1 MVNTHFTCI
10 GRSHGAP
17 AIPATREDWEK
28 MRRDPKL
35 IDMCR
40 RVLAGHEKVK
50 PKLPIWTPSCAGF
63 KNNHRAI
70 KDALKPLPR
79 LMLDFD
85 EKGHSPEILERSLRL
100 QAEGK
105 WEILLVEESVRKGT
119 HVLITLPEGMSPQEA
134 QNRFSHDV
142 GFQADPA
149 LKDIAR
155 CIYMVPESYTLY
167 VNEKLFALDG
177 TQRHGDTEDLNSPAD
192 GFPTQD
198 KLSFRAK
205 QSEAKNLDNTKVD
218 AKVDACHTPL
228 NPLSRGEEN
237 TPLDDK
243 KGGGAHGVLACHPER
258 SEGSECTHLNTST
271 SAFQTLRDAQSDTVG
286 NPSEINNLCVSAS
299 LCSPKNYPQT
309 YEDIPYKDLI
319 EVLEEQMGGRPDIG
333 SRNNFIFSMACHL
346 RYICDDTPEWIA
358 EVLPTYGEERE
369 KFVATV
375 RSACNRIQTKAMPR
389 IMKRT
394 LAICRQ
400 QVELRTHH
408 SELKNTAP
416 ELPAKLPPLIE
427 LLVSR
432 TPKIYQPAVASAV
445 FPALGA
451 HLWQTTFRY
460 IDNCLHEATLSTL
473 LLAPTGSGK
482 SCVNVPIDYIMA
494 DIRERDRLSM
504 EKERKWKQD
513 MQTKGANKD
522 KKKRPEGIV
531 IQEID
536 PDSTSA
542 AFVQRMADAEG
553 RFLYARMN
561 EIQQLNNLS
570 SRGNSQNV
578 FDLLCLAF
586 DYGNIYGQTRVG
598 TSSVSERVCVR
609 FNYNVSTTIRKGQ
622 QFFSRV
628 LTDGPLSRIG
638 MCTIPER
645 EIGAEMPV
653 YGTYGDDFAEDLK
666 PYIERLTAARGLV
679 ECEEASQLARVL
691 MQENADFARLS
702 QSRVYENFSFRA
714 NVIAFLKAMVLYV
727 AHGEEWMPEMEDFI
741 RWSLRYDLWCKME
754 FFGQA
759 IEEQEYAGEKGNHRG
774 PQNLLDLLPE
784 VFTREE
790 AGMLR
795 QRQGIRTGSLSYML
809 SNWKK
814 RGYIEIYGEEMS
826 QKEIHRQ
833 RYIKSETYLKEHP
846 QRSWSVGQLVS

>member
-1 MVNTHFTCI
+1 MFGI
-10 GRSHGAP
+10 AKDIRSEV
-17 AIPATREDWEK
+17 RECTPDLLNQALDSAHVARVCAEIEDALEK
-28 MRRDPKL
+28 
-35 IDMCR
+35 CR
-40 RVLAGHEKVK
+40 RGEITKEEYETIKSALKK
-50 PKLPIWTPSCAGF
+50 KLPIFTFHAMF
-63 KNNHRAI
+63 KNGRRKNGDAIPSGLSIYDLDHIGNPRAKWAEI
-70 KDALKPLPR
+70 EARKAELGILLSHISPSLEGLRLVFKRPLLANGVMSLAQSQAWMAQQLGDDKYDSCVKDYARCSFAVPREYVLWLDADALFAPC
-79 LMLDFD
+79 
-85 EKGHSPEILERSLRL
+85 SPQSNT
-100 QAEGK
+100 
-105 WEILLVEESVRKGT
+105 ESV
-119 HVLITLPEGMSPQEA
+119 HLVI
-134 QNRFSHDV
+134 
-142 GFQADPA
+142 
-149 LKDIAR
+149 
-155 CIYMVPESYTLY
+155 
-167 VNEKLFALDG
+167 
-177 TQRHGDTEDLNSPAD
+177 
-192 GFPTQD
+192 
-198 KLSFRAK
+198 
-205 QSEAKNLDNTKVD
+205 QSEAKNLGSTAQQKVD
-218 AKVDACHTPL
+218 APEILRRSA
-228 NPLSRGEEN
+228 
-237 TPLDDK
+237 PLDDK
-243 KGGGAHGVLACHPER
+243 
-258 SEGSECTHLNTST
+258 
-271 SAFQTLRDAQSDTVG
+271 F
-286 NPSEINNLCVSAS
+286 PS
-299 LCSPKNYPQT
+299 T
-309 YEDIPYKDLI
+309 YENIPYSQII
-319 EVLEEQMGGRPDIG
+319 ETLEEQMGGRPDIG

-346 RYICDDTPEWIA
+346 RYICDDNPEWIA
-358 EVLPTYGEERE
+358 QVLPTYGEDRD
-369 KFVATV
+369 KFETTV
-375 RSACNRIQTKAMPR
+375 RSACNRIQTKQMPR

-394 LAICRQ
+394 VSICKQRM
-400 QVELRTHH
+400 VEE
-408 SELKNTAP
+408 SEIRNHKSEIENPP
-416 ELPAKLPPLIE
+416 ELPDKLPPLIE

-432 TPKIYQPAVASAV
+432 TPKIYRPAVASAV

-570 SRGNSQNV
+570 NRGNAQNV

-628 LTDGPLSRIG
+628 LTDGPLSRIS

-645 EIGAEMPV
+645 EIGAEMPI
-653 YGTYGDDFAEDLK
+653 YGTYGDDFAEALK
-666 PYIERLTAARGLV
+666 PYIEHLTAARGLV
-679 ECEEASQLARVL
+679 ECEEANALARTL

-714 NVIAFLKAMVLYV
+714 NVIAFLKGMVLYV
-727 AHGEEWMPEMEDFI
+727 AHGERWMPEMEDFI
-741 RWSLRYDLWCKME
+741 RWSLRYDLWCKMQ

-759 IEEQEYAGEKGNHRG
+759 IEEQEHGGEKGTHRG

-795 QRQGIRTGSLSYML
+795 QRQGIRTGSLTFML

-814 RGYIEIYGEEMS
+814 RGYIEVYGEEMP
-826 QKEIHRQ
+826 QKEVHRQ
-833 RYIKSETYLKEHP
+833 RYIKSESYLEKHP
-846 QRSWSVGQLVS
+846 QRGGSQVVG

>member
-1 MVNTHFTCI
+1 MVETTYFTCI

-28 MRRDPKL
+28 MRRDPRL
-35 IDMCR
+35 LDMCR
-40 RVLAGHEKVK
+40 RVANGHEKVK

-63 KNNHRAI
+63 ANNHRAI
-70 KDALKPLPR
+70 KDALKPLRR
-79 LMLDFD
+79 LMFDFD
-85 EKGHSPEILERSLRL
+85 QKGHSQEILERSLQL
-100 QAEGK
+100 QEEGK

-119 HVLITLPEGMSPQEA
+119 HVLIALPEGMAPQEA
-134 QNRFSHDV
+134 QLRFSEDV

-155 CIYMVPESYTLY
+155 CIYMVPEEYTLY
-167 VNEKLFALDG
+167 VNDKLFVP
-177 TQRHGDTEDLNSPAD
+177 QYNVIQPSVNVI
-192 GFPTQD
+192 
-198 KLSFRAK
+198 
-205 QSEAKNLDNTKVD
+205 QSEAKNLGNTQVKDN
-218 AKVDACHTPL
+218 
-228 NPLSRGEEN
+228 
-237 TPLDDK
+237 
-243 KGGGAHGVLACHPER
+243 
-258 SEGSECTHLNTST
+258 SEGSYPTS
-271 SAFQTLRDAQSDTVG
+271 
-286 NPSEINNLCVSAS
+286 
-299 LCSPKNYPQT
+299 
-309 YEDIPYKDLI
+309 YEDIDYKDI
-319 EVLEEQMGGRPDIG
+319 VETLEEQMGGKPDVG

-346 RYICDDTPEWIA
+346 RYICDDEPLWIA
-358 EVLPTYGEERE
+358 QVLPDYGEEKQ
-369 KFVATV
+369 KFLATV
-375 RSACNRIQTKAMPR
+375 KSACQRIQTKMMPR

-394 LAICRQ
+394 LAICR
-400 QVELRTHH
+400 
-408 SELKNTAP
+408 KNSAFTTLSQGDTQLPP
-416 ELPAKLPPLIE
+416 EMPKVLPPLIR

-432 TPKIYQPAVASAV
+432 TPKIYQSAVANAV

-561 EIQQLNNLS
+561 EIEQLNNLS
-570 SRGNSQNV
+570 SRGNTRNV

-586 DYGNIYGQTRVG
+586 DYGNVYGQTRVG

-622 QFFSRV
+622 AFFSRV
-628 LTDGPLSRIG
+628 LTDGPLSRLN

-653 YGTYGDDFAEDLK
+653 YGTYGEDFAEELK
-666 PYIERLTAARGLV
+666 PYIEHLNAARGLI
-679 ECEEASQLARVL
+679 ECPGANRLAKVL

-727 AHGEEWMPEMEDFI
+727 AHGEVWDKTMEDFI
-741 RWSLRYDLWCKME
+741 RWSLQYDMYCKMH
-754 FFGQA
+754 FFGEA
-759 IEEQEYAGEKGNHRG
+759 IEEQEYAGERKNRPG

-795 QRQGIRTGSLSYML
+795 QRQGIRTGNLTYML

-814 RGYIEIYGEEMS
+814 RGYIEIYGEEMP

-833 RYIKSETYLKEHP
+833 RYAKTEAYLQKHP
-846 QRSWSVGQLVS
+846 GAGWSGSQLVN

>member
-1 MVNTHFTCI
+1 MVENTYFTCM
-10 GRSHGAP
+10 GKGHGAP

-28 MRRDPKL
+28 MRRDPRL
-35 IDMCR
+35 LDMCR
-40 RVLAGHEKVK
+40 RVANGHEKVK

-63 KNNHRAI
+63 ANNHRAI
-70 KDALKPLPR
+70 KDALKPLRR
-79 LMLDFD
+79 LMFDFD
-85 EKGHSPEILERSLRL
+85 QKGHSQEILERSLQL
-100 QAEGK
+100 QEEGK

-119 HVLITLPEGMSPQEA
+119 HVLIALPEGMAPQEA
-134 QNRFSHDV
+134 QLRFSEDV

-155 CIYMVPESYTLY
+155 CIYMVPEEYTLY
-167 VNEKLFALDG
+167 VNDKLFVP
-177 TQRHGDTEDLNSPAD
+177 QYNVIQPSVNVI
-192 GFPTQD
+192 
-198 KLSFRAK
+198 
-205 QSEAKNLDNTKVD
+205 QSEAKNLGNTQVKDN
-218 AKVDACHTPL
+218 
-228 NPLSRGEEN
+228 
-237 TPLDDK
+237 
-243 KGGGAHGVLACHPER
+243 
-258 SEGSECTHLNTST
+258 SEGSYPTS
-271 SAFQTLRDAQSDTVG
+271 
-286 NPSEINNLCVSAS
+286 
-299 LCSPKNYPQT
+299 
-309 YEDIPYKDLI
+309 YEDIDYKDI
-319 EVLEEQMGGRPDIG
+319 VETLEEQMGGKPDVG

-346 RYICDDTPEWIA
+346 RYICDDEPLWIA
-358 EVLPTYGEERE
+358 QVLPDYGEEKQ
-369 KFVATV
+369 KFLATV
-375 RSACNRIQTKAMPR
+375 KSACQRIQTKMMPR

-394 LAICRQ
+394 LAICR
-400 QVELRTHH
+400 
-408 SELKNTAP
+408 KNSAFTTLSQGDTQFPP
-416 ELPAKLPPLIE
+416 EMPKVLPPLIR

-432 TPKIYQPAVASAV
+432 TPKIYQSAVANAV

-561 EIQQLNNLS
+561 EIEQLNNLS
-570 SRGNSQNV
+570 SRGNTRNV

-586 DYGNIYGQTRVG
+586 DYGNVYGQTRVG

-622 QFFSRV
+622 AFFSRV
-628 LTDGPLSRIG
+628 LTDGPLSRLN

-653 YGTYGDDFAEDLK
+653 YGTYGEDFAEELK
-666 PYIERLTAARGLV
+666 PYIERLNAARGLI
-679 ECEEASQLARVL
+679 ECPEANRLAKVL

-727 AHGEEWMPEMEDFI
+727 AHGEVWDKTMEDFI
-741 RWSLRYDLWCKME
+741 RWSLQYDMYCKMH
-754 FFGQA
+754 FFGEA
-759 IEEQEYAGEKGNHRG
+759 IEEQEYAGERKNRPG

-795 QRQGIRTGSLSYML
+795 QRQGIRTGNLTYML

-814 RGYIEIYGEEMS
+814 RGYIEIYGEEMP

-833 RYIKSETYLKEHP
+833 RYAKTEAYLKKHP
-846 QRSWSVGQLVS
+846 GAGWSGSQLVN

>member
-1 MVNTHFTCI
+1 MVNFTCI
-10 GRSHGAP
+10 GKGHGAP

-35 IDMCR
+35 KEMCR
-40 RVLAGHEKVK
+40 RIAMGHEKVK
-50 PKLPIWTPSCAGF
+50 RKLPIWTPGCAEF
-63 KNNHRAI
+63 ADNHRAI
-70 KDALKPLPR
+70 KDALKPLNR

-85 EKGHSPEILERSLRL
+85 EKGHSQEILERSMQL
-100 QAEGK
+100 QQEGK
-105 WEILLVEESVRKGT
+105 WEILLVEESVRRGT

-155 CIYMVPESYTLY
+155 CIYMVPEEYTLF
-167 VNEKLFALDG
+167 VNERIFSPFDVDKFRHGFHGLHGSRPLPNEANAHLDDAELCDKSVSSHQPEATE
-177 TQRHGDTEDLNSPAD
+177 TQRYE
-192 GFPTQD
+192 
-198 KLSFRAK
+198 
-205 QSEAKNLDNTKVD
+205 
-218 AKVDACHTPL
+218 
-228 NPLSRGEEN
+228 NP
-237 TPLDDK
+237 
-243 KGGGAHGVLACHPER
+243 C
-258 SEGSECTHLNTST
+258 
-271 SAFQTLRDAQSDTVG
+271 
-286 NPSEINNLCVSAS
+286 NPCNPCQKEYAG
-299 LCSPKNYPQT
+299 
-309 YEDIPYKDLI
+309 IPYTDII

-346 RYICDDTPEWIA
+346 RYICDDNPAWIA
-358 EVLPTYGEERE
+358 QVLPTYGEEWP
-369 KFVATV
+369 KFEATV
-375 RSACNRIQTKAMPR
+375 RSACNRIQTKQMPR
-389 IMKRT
+389 IIKRT
-394 LAICRQ
+394 LAICKQRFD
-400 QVELRTHH
+400 
-408 SELKNTAP
+408 SEIINHKSEIENPP
-416 ELPAKLPPLIE
+416 ELPDVLPPLIQ

-432 TPKIYQPAVASAV
+432 TPKIYQPAVANAV

-460 IDNCLHEATLSTL
+460 IDNCPHEATLATL

-536 PDSTSA
+536 PDITSA
-542 AFVQRMADAEG
+542 AFIQRIADAEG
-553 RFLYARMN
+553 KFLYARMN

-570 SRGNSQNV
+570 SRGYGNNV
-578 FDLLCLAF
+578 FDLLCIAF
-586 DYGNIYGQTRVG
+586 DYGNVYGQTRVG
-598 TSSVSERVCVR
+598 TGSVSERVCLR

-622 QFFSRV
+622 QFFRNV
-628 LTDGPLSRIG
+628 LTDGPLSRLN

-645 EIGAEMPV
+645 EIGAEMPI
-653 YGTYGDDFAEDLK
+653 YGTYGEDFAEELK
-666 PYIERLTAARGLV
+666 PYIDHLNAARGLV

-691 MQENADFARLS
+691 MQENAEFARLS

-727 AHGEEWMPEMEDFI
+727 ANGEVWDDTMEDFI
-741 RWSLRYDLWCKME
+741 RWSLRYDLWCKMH
-754 FFGQA
+754 FFGEA
-759 IEEQEYAGEKGNHRG
+759 IEEQEYAGVKSTTRG

-795 QRQGIRTGSLSYML
+795 QRQGIRTGSLSFML

-814 RGYIEIYGEEMS
+814 RGYIEIYGEEMP

-833 RYIKSETYLKEHP
+833 RYIKSESYLKEHP
-846 QRSWSVGQLVS
+846 QRDWSVGQLVS

>member
-1 MVNTHFTCI
+1 MVESTHFTCI

-17 AIPATREDWEK
+17 AVPSTKEDWEK
-28 MRRDPKL
+28 MRREQWL
-35 IDMCR
+35 VDMCR
-40 RVLAGHEKVK
+40 RIAAGAEKLK
-50 PKLPIWTPSCAGF
+50 GKLPVWTPGCAEFAG
-63 KNNHRAI
+63 NHRAI
-70 KDALKPLPR
+70 KDALKPLQR

-85 EKGHSPEILERSLRL
+85 QKGHSQEILERSLQL
-100 QAEGK
+100 QEEGK
-105 WEILLVEESVRKGT
+105 WEILLGEESVRKGT
-119 HVLITLPEGMSPQEA
+119 HVLIALPEGMAPQEA
-134 QNRFSHDV
+134 QLRYSEDV

-155 CIYMVPESYTLY
+155 CIYMVPEEYTLY
-167 VNEKLFALDG
+167 VNDKLFVP
-177 TQRHGDTEDLNSPAD
+177 QYNVIQPSVNVI
-192 GFPTQD
+192 
-198 KLSFRAK
+198 
-205 QSEAKNLDNTKVD
+205 QSEAKNLGNTQVKDN
-218 AKVDACHTPL
+218 
-228 NPLSRGEEN
+228 
-237 TPLDDK
+237 
-243 KGGGAHGVLACHPER
+243 
-258 SEGSECTHLNTST
+258 SEGSYPTS
-271 SAFQTLRDAQSDTVG
+271 
-286 NPSEINNLCVSAS
+286 
-299 LCSPKNYPQT
+299 
-309 YEDIPYKDLI
+309 YEDIDYKDI
-319 EVLEEQMGGRPDIG
+319 VETLEEQMGGKPDVG

-346 RYICDDTPEWIA
+346 RYICDDEPLWIA
-358 EVLPTYGEERE
+358 QVLPDYGEEKQ
-369 KFVATV
+369 KFLATV
-375 RSACNRIQTKAMPR
+375 KSACQRIQTKMMPR

-394 LAICRQ
+394 LAICR
-400 QVELRTHH
+400 
-408 SELKNTAP
+408 KNSAFTTLSQGDTQFPP
-416 ELPAKLPPLIE
+416 EMPKVLPPLIR

-432 TPKIYQPAVASAV
+432 TPKIYQSAVANAV

-561 EIQQLNNLS
+561 EIEQLNNLS
-570 SRGNSQNV
+570 SRGNTRNV

-586 DYGNIYGQTRVG
+586 DYGNVYGQTRVG

-622 QFFSRV
+622 AFFSRV
-628 LTDGPLSRIG
+628 LTDGPLSRLN

-653 YGTYGDDFAEDLK
+653 YGTYGEDFAEELK
-666 PYIERLTAARGLV
+666 PYIERLNAARGLI
-679 ECEEASQLARVL
+679 ECPGANRLAKVL

-727 AHGEEWMPEMEDFI
+727 AHGEVWDKTMEDFI
-741 RWSLRYDLWCKME
+741 RWSLQYDMYCKMH
-754 FFGQA
+754 FFGEA
-759 IEEQEYAGEKGNHRG
+759 IEEQEYAGERKNRPG

-795 QRQGIRTGSLSYML
+795 QRQGIRTGNLTYML

-814 RGYIEIYGEEMS
+814 RGYIEIYGEEMP

-833 RYIKSETYLKEHP
+833 RYAKTEAYLKKHP
-846 QRSWSVGQLVS
+846 GAGWSGSQLVN

>member
-1 MVNTHFTCI
+1 MVNTSHFTCI
-10 GRSHGAP
+10 GKGHGAP

-28 MRRDPKL
+28 MRREPWL
-35 IDMCR
+35 ADMCR
-40 RVLAGHEKVK
+40 RIAAGDEKLK
-50 PKLPIWTPSCAGF
+50 ARLPIWTPSCAEF
-63 KNNHRAI
+63 ADNHRAI
-70 KDALKPLPR
+70 KDALKPLRR

-85 EKGHSPEILERSLRL
+85 EKGHSKEILERSLQL
-100 QAEGK
+100 QEQGK

-149 LKDIAR
+149 LKDVAR
-155 CIYMVPESYTLY
+155 CIYMVPAENTLF
-167 VNEKLFALDG
+167 VNEEKLFVPSPNVIQTTEGRTNLE
-177 TQRHGDTEDLNSPAD
+177 DTA
-192 GFPTQD
+192 QH
-198 KLSFRAK
+198 
-205 QSEAKNLDNTKVD
+205 QVD
-218 AKVDACHTPL
+218 APGILRRSA
-228 NPLSRGEEN
+228 
-237 TPLDDK
+237 PLDDRI
-243 KGGGAHGVLACHPER
+243 GE
-258 SEGSECTHLNTST
+258 S
-271 SAFQTLRDAQSDTVG
+271 
-286 NPSEINNLCVSAS
+286 
-299 LCSPKNYPQT
+299 YPQT
-309 YEDIPYKDLI
+309 HEGIPYTHII

-346 RYICDDTPEWIA
+346 RYICNDDPAWIA
-358 EVLPTYGEERE
+358 QVLPTYGEERD
-369 KFVATV
+369 KFLATV
-375 RSACNRIQTKAMPR
+375 KSACNRIQTKSMPR

-394 LAICRQ
+394 LSVCKQ
-400 QVELRTHH
+400 QGE
-408 SELKNTAP
+408 SEADTQVPP
-416 ELPAKLPPLIE
+416 EMPAKLPPLIE

-432 TPKIYQPAVASAV
+432 TPKIYRPAVASAV

-482 SCVNVPIDYIMA
+482 SCVNMPIDYIMA

-522 KKKRPEGIV
+522 KKKRPEGII

-628 LTDGPLSRIG
+628 LTDGPLSRISI
-638 MCTIPER
+638 CTIPER

-653 YGTYGDDFAEDLK
+653 YGTYGDDFAEALK
-666 PYIERLTAARGLV
+666 PYIGHLTAARGLV
-679 ECEEASQLARVL
+679 ECDEANRLARVL

-702 QSRVYENFSFRA
+702 QSRVFENFSFRA

-727 AHGEEWMPEMEDFI
+727 AHGKVWTAEMEDFI
-741 RWSLRYDLWCKME
+741 RWSLRYDMWCKME

-759 IEEQEYAGEKGNHRG
+759 IEEQEYAGEKGNRRG
-774 PQNLLDLLPE
+774 PQNLLDLLPV

-795 QRQGIRTGSLSYML
+795 QRQGIRTGSLSFML

-826 QKEIHRQ
+826 HKEIDRQ
-833 RYIKSETYLKEHP
+833 RYIKSESYLKEHP
-846 QRSWSVGQLVS
+846 QKDWSVGQLVS

>member
-1 MVNTHFTCI
+1 MVESTHFTCI

-17 AIPATREDWEK
+17 VVPSTKEDWEK
-28 MRRDPKL
+28 MRREQWL

-40 RVLAGHEKVK
+40 RIAAGDEKLK
-50 PKLPIWTPSCAGF
+50 GKLPVWTPGCAEF
-63 KNNHRAI
+63 ADNHRAI
-70 KDALKPLPR
+70 KDALKPLQR

-85 EKGHSPEILERSLRL
+85 EKGHSKEILERSLQL
-100 QAEGK
+100 QEEGK

-134 QNRFSHDV
+134 QNRFSNDV

-167 VNEKLFALDG
+167 VNEAKLFVI
-177 TQRHGDTEDLNSPAD
+177 
-192 GFPTQD
+192 
-198 KLSFRAK
+198 
-205 QSEAKNLDNTKVD
+205 QSEAKNLGNTAQPKVD
-218 AKVDACHTPL
+218 AIEIFRTESSTTRLPPNGRL
-228 NPLSRGEEN
+228 N
-237 TPLDDK
+237 DK
-243 KGGGAHGVLACHPER
+243 
-258 SEGSECTHLNTST
+258 EGSYPTS
-271 SAFQTLRDAQSDTVG
+271 
-286 NPSEINNLCVSAS
+286 
-299 LCSPKNYPQT
+299 
-309 YEDIPYKDLI
+309 YEDIDYKDII
-319 EVLEEQMGGRPDIG
+319 EVLEEQLGGKPDIG

-346 RYICDDTPEWIA
+346 RYICDDNPEWIA
-358 EVLPTYGEERE
+358 QVLPTYGEEQP

-375 RSACNRIQTKAMPR
+375 KSACQRIQTKLMPR

-394 LAICRQ
+394 LTICKKN
-400 QVELRTHH
+400 
-408 SELKNTAP
+408 SEICSQKQGDTLAP
-416 ELPAKLPPLIE
+416 PKLPKVLPPLIR

-432 TPKIYQPAVASAV
+432 TPDIYQAAVANAV

-460 IDNCLHEATLSTL
+460 IDNCLHEATLATL

-494 DIRERDRLSM
+494 DIRERDQLSM

-513 MQTKGANKD
+513 MLTKGANKD

-536 PDSTSA
+536 SDITPA

-553 RFLYARMN
+553 KFLYARMN

-570 SRGNSQNV
+570 NKGNSSSV
-578 FDLLCLAF
+578 FDLMCIAF

-598 TSSVSERVCVR
+598 TGSVSERVCLR
-609 FNYNVSTTIRKGQ
+609 FNYNVSTTVRKGQ
-622 QFFSRV
+622 QFFRNV
-628 LTDGPLSRIG
+628 LTDGPLSRIN

-645 EIGAEMPV
+645 EIGAEMPI
-653 YGTYGDDFAEDLK
+653 YGTYGEDFAEELK
-666 PYIERLTAARGLV
+666 PYIERLTAARGLI
-679 ECEEASQLARVL
+679 ECEEASELAKIL
-691 MQENADFARLS
+691 MQENAEFARLS

-727 AHGEEWMPEMEDFI
+727 ANGEVWDETMEDFI
-741 RWSLRYDLWCKME
+741 RWSLQYDLWCKMH
-754 FFGQA
+754 FFGEA
-759 IEEQEYAGEKGNHRG
+759 IEELEYAGMKSTNRG

-784 VFTREE
+784 IFTREE

-795 QRQGIRTGSLSYML
+795 QRQGIRTGNLTYML

-814 RGYIEIYGEEMS
+814 RGYIEIYGEEMPP
-826 QKEIHRQ
+826 KEIHRQ
-833 RYIKSETYLKEHP
+833 RYIKSESYLKEHP
-846 QRSWSVGQLVS
+846 QGRWSDGQMVS